1 MVPGRIFFKR
11 RLVGFLTVLV
21 AAVVGIDCQAACRRA
36 PLGGDKA
43 AYFPAMAKRMAAV
56 HGIGMK
62 KIVQKGNYA
71 GGGFSIVWYRFGT
84 EQENEDATGIK
95 ISDGPAPGA
104 VGPLMFLGDNSQANL
119 DRMRTLTAAT
129 VSYFTHIDESQIAP
143 EIDAMLKK
151 VVAAEPKKDDVL
163 TDYWKNST
171 KPVAQHQWGNVYVDM
186 PTSPQVLNAVSV
198 TIGGPCK

>member
-1 MVPGRIFFKR
+1 MTRTRRGRALNVSWRQFAGQPG
-11 RLVGFLTVLV
+11 
-21 AAVVGIDCQAACRRA
+21 
-36 PLGGDKA
+36 P
-43 AYFPAMAKRMAAV
+43 
-56 HGIGMK
+56 
-62 KIVQKGNYA
+62 
-71 GGGFSIVWYRFGT
+71 
-84 EQENEDATGIK
+84 DA
-95 ISDGPAPGA
+95 DPP
-104 VGPLMFLGDNSQANL
+104 
-119 DRMRTLTAAT
+119 AAT